1 MVPAAGWY
9 HASAPAPA
17 KTRIATTLPNCIL
30 VVDCLL
36 EGLVGV
42 GLTRLIEYSQLFFV
56 VAAGAKV
63 VVDDAKEL

>member
-1 MVPAAGWY
+1 
-9 HASAPAPA
+9 
-17 KTRIATTLPNCIL
+17 L

-56 VAAGAKV
+56 VAVGAKV